1 VAQTQKLLYK
11 RKLVAYGTGMKTLL
25 RSNLVSPIIGALIWI
40 VVSLATGASLVFAF
54 VGGILCLIVIYACQ
68 EAYRRLFLTGRRA
81 P

>member
-1 VAQTQKLLYK
+1 
-11 RKLVAYGTGMKTLL
+11 M
-25 RSNLVSPIIGALIWI
+25 SPIIGALIWI